1 MELIKN
7 FLNNVGD
14 TISNLQEKFVES
26 NFGKIVKEVMN
37 VGIRVALPDFAENMV
52 IDVTNSLYD
61 NGLKDGI
68 KEIWNNIKSY
78 GKSFLGVSTG
88 KFENI
93 EQIQKAT
100 KNGGILDTI
109 SSAFD
114 FALEKAVDNEKITR
128 KTRQSIKTQKNEM
141 IKKMKKEI
149 EAEVDNQEI
158 NVQKI
163 NEYATKWQ
171 EAFDNKNLKGMKNAN
186 KNLKKYLEN
195 TMPLENILSES
206 KKIDI
211 IQNLVENTGSF
222 DITNEEKE
230 LAGALSN

>member
-1 MELIKN
+1 MELFKDIIN
-7 FLNNVGD
+7 GIGD
-14 TISNLQEKFVES
+14 KISNLQEKFVES

-68 KEIWNNIKSY
+68 KEIWNNKKSY

-88 KFENI
+88 KFDNI
-93 EQIQKAT
+93 EQIQNAT

-114 FALEKAVDNEKITR
+114 FALEKAVDNEKIT
-128 KTRQSIKTQKNEM
+128 KKARQSIKTQKNEM

-149 EAEVDNQEI
+149 TEEVDNQAI
-158 NVQKI
+158 NVKKI
-163 NEYATKWQ
+163 NEYAEKWQ
-171 EAFDNKNLKGMKNAN
+171 EAFNNKDLKGMKNAN

-195 TMPLENILSES
+195 TIPLENLLSES

-211 IQNLVENTGSF
+211 MQNLVENTGSF
-222 DITNEEKE
+222 DITEEEKE
-230 LAGALSN
+230 LAVALSI

>member
-171 EAFDNKNLKGMKNAN
+171 EAFDNKDLKGMKNAN

-230 LAGALSN
+230 LAGALST

>member
-1 MELIKN
+1 MELLKN
-7 FLNNVGD
+7 ITKGVGE
-14 TISNLQEKFVES
+14 TISNLQKKFVES
-26 NFGKIVKEVMN
+26 NFGRIVKEVMN
-37 VGIRVALPDFAENMV
+37 VGIRIALPDFSENMV
-52 IDVTNSLYD
+52 VDVADSLYE
-61 NGLKDGI
+61 NGLKDGV
-68 KEIWNNIKSY
+68 KEIWSNIKSY

-88 KFENI
+88 KFDNI

-100 KNGGILDTI
+100 KTGGILDTI

-114 FALEKAVDNEKITR
+114 FALEKAVDNNKITR

-149 EAEVDNQEI
+149 IEEVDNQAV
-158 NVQKI
+158 NVKKI
-163 NEYATKWQ
+163 NEYTEKWQ
-171 EAFDNKNLKGMKNAN
+171 KAFDNKDLKGMKNAN

-195 TMPLENILSES
+195 TIPLENLLTES

-230 LAGALSN
+230 LALALAN

>member
-7 FLNNVGD
+7 VVNGLGD

-26 NFGKIVKEVMN
+26 NFGKIVKEVLN

-52 IDVTNSLYD
+52 IDATNAIYD

-68 KEIWNNIKSY
+68 KEIWGNIKSY

-114 FALEKAVDNEKITR
+114 FALEKAVDNDKITR
-128 KTRQSIKTQKNEM
+128 KTRQSIKTQKNDM

-149 EAEVDNQEI
+149 EAEIDNQEI

-163 NEYATKWQ
+163 NEYTGKWQ
-171 EAFDNKNLKGMKNAN
+171 EAFENQDLKGMKQAN
-186 KNLKKYLEN
+186 KNLKKYLE
-195 TMPLENILSES
+195 TTIPLENLLSES

-211 IQNLVENTGSF
+211 MQNLVESTGSF
-222 DITNEEKE
+222 DITEEEKE
-230 LAGALSN
+230 LAGALSK

>member
-1 MELIKN
+1 MELLKN
-7 FLNNVGD
+7 ITKGVGE
-14 TISNLQEKFVES
+14 TISNLQKKFVES
-26 NFGKIVKEVMN
+26 NFGRIVKEVMN
-37 VGIRVALPDFAENMV
+37 VGIRIALPDFSENMV
-52 IDVTNSLYD
+52 VDVADSLYE
-61 NGLKDGI
+61 NGLKDGV
-68 KEIWNNIKSY
+68 KKIWSNIKSY

-88 KFENI
+88 KFDNI

-100 KNGGILDTI
+100 KTGGILDTI

-114 FALEKAVDNEKITR
+114 FALEKAVDNNKITR

-149 EAEVDNQEI
+149 IEEVDNQAV
-158 NVQKI
+158 NVKKI
-163 NEYATKWQ
+163 NEYTEKWQ
-171 EAFDNKNLKGMKNAN
+171 KAFDNKDLKGMKNAN

-195 TMPLENILSES
+195 TIPLENLLTES

-222 DITNEEKE
+222 DVTNEEKE
-230 LAGALSN
+230 LALALAN

>member
-171 EAFDNKNLKGMKNAN
+171 EAFDNKDLKGMKNAN

>member
-14 TISNLQEKFVES
+14 TISNLQEKFAES

-37 VGIRVALPDFAENMV
+37 VGIRVALPDFAENVV

-100 KNGGILDTI
+100 KTGGVLDTI

-114 FALEKAVDNEKITR
+114 FALEKAVDNGKITR
-128 KTRQSIKTQKNEM
+128 KTRQSIKTQKNDM

-149 EAEVDNQEI
+149 KEEVDNQAV
-158 NVQKI
+158 NVKKI

-171 EAFDNKNLKGMKNAN
+171 EAFDNKDLKGMQNAN

-230 LAGALSN
+230 LASALST